1 MNTPVE
7 RIDAMLAKCR
17 EIKAELSAKLDQDE
31 TTLEL
36 MDRQDTQSMPKS
48 VHQSEIPDNVVQLFK
63 AGTRE

>member
-31 TTLEL
+31 TRLEL
-36 MDRQDTQSMPKS
+36 MDRQDTQPMPKS
-48 VHQSEIPDNVVQLFK
+48 VNQSEIPDNVVQLFK
-63 AGTRE
+63 AGTHE